1 MRGTK
6 LILMEV
12 GNVKFL
18 DSLNYFPMPL
28 TALPK
33 AFDLKELKK
42 GYFPHLF
49 NTLAHQNYLGPIP
62 ALDFYDPDHL
72 KEDTRE
78 KLLKWHGKRQAEGY
92 VFDFQKEIVEYCI
105 SDVEIL
111 TQACLKFRDLMKTE
125 TTVDPFQESTTI
137 ASCCNKVFR
146 RNFLKP
152 ETIGGNS
159 KRGL

>member
-1 MRGTK
+1 
-6 LILMEV
+6 
-12 GNVKFL
+12 
-18 DSLNYFPMPL
+18 MPL

-49 NTLAHQNYLGPIP
+49 NTFGSSELSRANSSAH
-62 ALDFYDPDHL
+62 FYDPDHF
-72 KEDTRE
+72 KRRHSR

-137 ASCCNKVFR
+137 AIM
-146 RNFLKP
+146 L
-152 ETIGGNS
+152 
-159 KRGL
+159 